1 MTELEC
7 AYIAGLIDGEGSLAI
22 YQNGPRLS
30 ISNRHV
36 STLEWVKELVGHGRI
51 WQPQNHSQFNR
62 SAPCYQWDCGANG
75 CRILLP
81 KILPYS
87 RINKDRIE
95 ALLEFLRMV
104 SDKEVRNS
112 KLDPFFIE
120 QKEQLKKRINGRLI
134 VWGDKQG
141 V

>member
-1 MTELEC
+1 MTETEY
-7 AYIAGLIDGEGSLAI
+7 AYIAGLVDGEGCLAI

-30 ISNRHV
+30 ISNRHIA
-36 STLEWVKELVGHGRI
+36 TLEWVKAGVGHGRV
-51 WQPQNHSQFNR
+51 WQPQDYSQFNR

-75 CRILLP
+75 CRVLLP

-95 ALLEFLRMV
+95 ALLEFLQMT
-104 SDKEVRNS
+104 SSKEIRNS
-112 KLDPFFIE
+112 KLSPDFIAR
-120 QKEQLKKRINGRLI
+120 KEQLKNRINGRLI
-134 VWGDKQG
+134 VWDNKQG